1 MTKAYPN
8 HLKGNKSY
16 IYDKCQKKQTEET
29 NEEYK
34 QQKSLF
40 KATKKKNPR
49 KCKKAWNSMKEIIAK
64 SKPNTRN
71 LPGRIVIGEKEI
83 FDEKTIAKQF
93 NDYFINIGL
102 TFASNFQT

>member
-1 MTKAYPN
+1 MINARK
-8 HLKGNKSY
+8 NKL
-16 IYDKCQKKQTEET
+16 KKQMK
-29 NEEYK
+29 NINSRSLFSK
-34 QQKSLF
+34 QQRKISEKLCCS
-40 KATKKKNPR
+40 KLKKKKNR

-83 FDEKTIAKQF
+83 FDRKTIAKQF